1 MILNPDS
8 LTSVHDPRL
17 RVAPCHE
24 WIITAGRR
32 GEVAVLLP
40 KGLAQS
46 FPNFFSFF
54 NLVLLTLRPRINSR
68 ALRSFYGDILSP
80 ALLAEDNSM
89 LMRSVDSSVRTN
101 RARLEARARFDSSSE
116 ILIIVLFLVSVIVKS

>member
-1 MILNPDS
+1 MK
-8 LTSVHDPRL
+8 
-17 RVAPCHE
+17 
-24 WIITAGRR
+24 
-32 GEVAVLLP
+32 LLCCFR
-40 KGLAQS
+40 KVWLSRSQT
-46 FPNFFSFF
+46 FPLFFD
-54 NLVLLTLRPRINSR
+54 LVLLTLRPGINSR

-116 ILIIVLFLVSVIVKS
+116 ILIIVIFLVSVIVKS